1 MASFSSRIAL
11 ECSFASWLTL
21 GSMMVQKVKNRAYIK
36 SREGLTVQGGLVTA
50 HNVVRV
56 LALPVPITRLLGL
69 RIGLELVDRLA
80 GMFLRLIGD
89 VGVVDGGLC
98 AFVSYDT
105 MARCTKTRRTLWPPI
120 WRVGRDM
127 FTIGGLRCRWVV
139 RVVGRVR

>member
-1 MASFSSRIAL
+1 
-11 ECSFASWLTL
+11 
-21 GSMMVQKVKNRAYIK
+21 MVQKVKNRAYIK

-80 GMFLRLIGD
+80 GMFLRLIRD

-98 AFVSYDT
+98 AFISYDA

-127 FTIGGLRCRWVV
+127 FTIGGTCVADGW
-139 RVVGRVR
+139 

>member
-1 MASFSSRIAL
+1 
-11 ECSFASWLTL
+11 
-21 GSMMVQKVKNRAYIK
+21 MVQKVKNRAYVK
-36 SREGLTVQGGLVTA
+36 YREGLTVQGGLVTA

-98 AFVSYDT
+98 ALISYDA
-105 MARCTKTRRTLWPPI
+105 MARCTKTGRTLWPPI

-127 FTIGGLRCRWVV
+127 FMIGGSCVADGW
-139 RVVGRVR
+139 

>member
-1 MASFSSRIAL
+1 MLLRLLADVGVYDGAEGQKPRIHQISR
-11 ECSFASWLTL
+11 
-21 GSMMVQKVKNRAYIK
+21 R
-36 SREGLTVQGGLVTA
+36 LTVQGGLVTA

-105 MARCTKTRRTLWPPI
+105 MARCTKTGRTLWPPI